1 MGIFDHCLPSLSQCL
16 ASQIVYFGDKSV
28 SLKVSNPLLCVT
40 STILD
45 LHQILICMGPQQL
58 NLHESVGTGKRVCEN
73 VSVCLSMGGGLHV
86 TTTLTY
92 SNLFTWGPPD
102 PSSAALPTCKS
113 HHIQTTLPR
122 WGRHHTV
129 TPWTCSSL
137 FTWTSPYDT
146 GPAGKWALSL
156 RAKDLVRFNFY

>member
-1 MGIFDHCLPSLSQCL
+1 M
-16 ASQIVYFGDKSV
+16 
-28 SLKVSNPLLCVT
+28 SNPLLCVT

-45 LHQILICMGPQQL
+45 LRKILICMGPQQL
-58 NLHESVGTGKRVCEN
+58 NLHESIGTGKRVCEN

-102 PSSAALPTCKS
+102 PSSAALSTCKS
-113 HHIQTTLPR
+113 HPTIYILSLISPYTDYSMST

-137 FTWTSPYDT
+137 FTWTSPCDT

-156 RAKDLVRFNFY
+156 RVKYLLVRFNFY